1 MNWHG
6 HENLPVRKAFQENS
20 LEFEIDLSEKIG
32 VVCPVKILHGVL
44 DDSVPYKN
52 SLDIMNKLETNNV
65 ELFYRKSDG
74 HSFTTSEGLD
84 LLEAT
89 LLKTVNLVDIQK

>member
-1 MNWHG
+1 MDWHG

-20 LEFEIDLSEKIG
+20 LGFEIDLSEKIG
-32 VVCPVKILHGVL
+32 IECPVKILHGVL

-52 SLDIMNKLETNNV
+52 SLDIMNKLETTNV

-74 HSFTTSEGLD
+74 HSFTTSGGLD
-84 LLEAT
+84 LLETT
-89 LLKTVNLVDIQK
+89 LVKTVNLVNTNE

>member
-20 LEFEIDLSEKIG
+20 LEFEIDLSEKID
-32 VVCPVKILHGVL
+32 VECPVKILHGVL
-44 DDSVPYKN
+44 DDSVPYQN

-65 ELFYRKSDG
+65 ELFYRKFDG
-74 HSFTTSEGLD
+74 HSFTASESLD
-84 LLEAT
+84 LLETT
-89 LLKTVNLVDIQK
+89 LLKTVNLVNK

>member
-32 VVCPVKILHGVL
+32 VACPVKILHGVM

-65 ELFYRKSDG
+65 ELFYRKLDG
-74 HSFTTSEGLD
+74 HSFTASESLD
-84 LLEAT
+84 LLETT
-89 LLKTVNLVDIQK
+89 LLKTVNLVDIHK

>member
-1 MNWHG
+1 MDWHG

-20 LEFEIDLSEKIG
+20 LGFEIDLSEKIG
-32 VVCPVKILHGVL
+32 IECPVKILHGVL

-52 SLDIMNKLETNNV
+52 SLDIMNKLETNDV

-74 HSFTTSEGLD
+74 HSFTTSGGLD
-84 LLEAT
+84 LLETT
-89 LLKTVNLVDIQK
+89 LVKTVNLVNTNE

>member
-1 MNWHG
+1 MDWHG

-20 LEFEIDLSEKIG
+20 LGFEIDLSEKIG
-32 VVCPVKILHGVL
+32 IECPVKILHGVL

-52 SLDIMNKLETNNV
+52 SLDIMNKLEATNV

-74 HSFTTSEGLD
+74 HSFTTSGGLD
-84 LLEAT
+84 LLKTT
-89 LLKTVNLVDIQK
+89 LVKTVNLVNTIK

>member
-1 MNWHG
+1 MDWHG

-20 LEFEIDLSEKIG
+20 LGFEIDLSEKVDIE
-32 VVCPVKILHGVL
+32 CPVKILHGVL

-84 LLEAT
+84 LLETT
-89 LLKTVNLVDIQK
+89 LVKTVNLVHKKE